1 MPRFFRAHRLQPF
14 ALGHLLSC
22 AQEFFATSTSN
33 SSSDQNP
40 SMCYQITH
48 SQFVAP
54 ILFAASTTVGHW
66 TFNKNPLF
74 LQQIHHKKDGATN
87 RLPYC
92 NKKNIMV
99 QQYKKNYRNK
109 CLLLPHVA
117 TKGCGNI
124 ETTPCNMPAPRRST
138 GNTSC
143 NNGERVRQQFKIT
156 PAACLPRGEVRG
168 QRSSRARGRRMPI
181 WCLATALPDL
191 ARLVGCLVTG
201 RAVGPTRVAPG
212 GGCRGLGLGLGARR
226 RRQPPSC
233 TAPTPQRLKRPR
245 NHCWHSAR

>member
-74 LQQIHHKKDGATN
+74 LQQIHHKKRWRNKSTT
-87 RLPYC
+87 LLQQ
-92 NKKNIMV
+92 KKNIMV
-99 QQYKKNYRNK
+99 QQYK
-109 CLLLPHVA
+109 
-117 TKGCGNI
+117 
-124 ETTPCNMPAPRRST
+124 
-138 GNTSC
+138 
-143 NNGERVRQQFKIT
+143 
-156 PAACLPRGEVRG
+156 
-168 QRSSRARGRRMPI
+168 
-181 WCLATALPDL
+181 
-191 ARLVGCLVTG
+191 
-201 RAVGPTRVAPG
+201 
-212 GGCRGLGLGLGARR
+212 
-226 RRQPPSC
+226 
-233 TAPTPQRLKRPR
+233 
-245 NHCWHSAR
+245 

>member
-92 NKKNIMV
+92 NKKKILWCSNTKKTTATNASCYHML
-99 QQYKKNYRNK
+99 QQKGAATLRQRPAT
-109 CLLLPHVA
+109 CLLRGEARVTLPA
-117 TKGCGNI
+117 TMEKGCGN
-124 ETTPCNMPAPRRST
+124 N
-138 GNTSC
+138 
-143 NNGERVRQQFKIT
+143 
-156 PAACLPRGEVRG
+156 
-168 QRSSRARGRRMPI
+168 SR
-181 WCLATALPDL
+181 
-191 ARLVGCLVTG
+191 
-201 RAVGPTRVAPG
+201 
-212 GGCRGLGLGLGARR
+212 
-226 RRQPPSC
+226 
-233 TAPTPQRLKRPR
+233 
-245 NHCWHSAR
+245 